1 MSDRAKKI
9 TELTSIGTA
18 NTSIA
23 SGDLFIIEDVSANT
37 TKSATLST
45 LRKAM
50 FQGPYANDSVA
61 NTNGVALGQAYY
73 TADGSVKVRI
83 A

>member
-1 MSDRAKKI
+1 MTDRAKKI

-23 SGDLFIIEDVSANT
+23 SGDLFIVEDVSANT

-45 LRKAM
+45 LRKAIV
-50 FQGPYANDSVA
+50 QGPYANDTAA
-61 NTNGVALGQAYY
+61 NTAGVALGQLYY
-73 TADGSVKVRI
+73 TAAGEVKVRLT
-83 A
+83 

>member
-9 TELTSIGTA
+9 DELTSIGTA

-23 SGDLFIIEDVSANT
+23 SGDLFIVEDVSANT

-45 LRKAM
+45 LRKAIV
-50 FQGPYANDSVA
+50 QGPYADDTAA
-61 NTNGVALGQAYY
+61 NTAGVALGQPYY
-73 TADGSVKVRI
+73 TADGVVKVRI

>member
-23 SGDLFIIEDVSANT
+23 SGDLFIVEDVSANT
-37 TKSATLST
+37 TKNATLST

-50 FQGPYANDSVA
+50 FQGPFANDSVA

>member
-23 SGDLFIIEDVSANT
+23 SGDIFIVEDVSANT

-45 LRKAM
+45 LRKAIV
-50 FQGPYANDSVA
+50 QGPYAEDTAA
-61 NTNGVALGQAYY
+61 NAASVALGQLYY
-73 TADGSVKVRI
+73 TAAGVVKVRI

>member
-1 MSDRAKKI
+1 MADRAKKL

-23 SGDLFIIEDVSANT
+23 SGDIFIVEDVSANT

-45 LRKAM
+45 LRKAVV
-50 FQGPYANDSVA
+50 QGPYADDAAA
-61 NTNGVALGQAYY
+61 NSAGVELGQLYY
-73 TADGSVKVRI
+73 TGSGEVKVRI
-83 A
+83 V

>member
-23 SGDLFIIEDVSANT
+23 SGDMFIVEDISANS
-37 TKSATLST
+37 TKSVTLST
-45 LRKAM
+45 LRKAVV
-50 FQGPYANDSVA
+50 QGPYANDSLA
-61 NTNGVALGQAYY
+61 NTSGVALGQLYFNQY
-73 TADGSVKVRI
+73 GEVKVRI
-83 A
+83 V

>member
-1 MSDRAKKI
+1 MSDRAKKL

-23 SGDLFIIEDVSANT
+23 GGDIFVVEDVSANT

-45 LRKAM
+45 LRKAIV
-50 FQGPYANDSVA
+50 QGPYADDAAA
-61 NTNGVALGQAYY
+61 NTAGVALGQLYY
-73 TADGSVKVRI
+73 TASGDVKVRI

>member
-18 NTSIA
+18 NTSIV
-23 SGDLFIIEDVSANT
+23 SGDMFIVEDISANS

-45 LRKAM
+45 LRKAVV
-50 FQGPYANDSVA
+50 QGPFNNDAAA
-61 NTNGVALGQAYY
+61 NTAGVQLGQLYY
-73 TADGSVKVRI
+73 NQYGDVKVRI
-83 A
+83 V

>member
-23 SGDLFIIEDVSANT
+23 SGDIFIVEDTSANT
-37 TKSATLST
+37 TVSATLST
-45 LRKAM
+45 LRKAIV
-50 FQGPYANDSVA
+50 QGPFANNTAA
-61 NTNGVALGQAYY
+61 NTGGVALGQLYY
-73 TADGSVKVRI
+73 TAAGDVKVRN

>member
-1 MSDRAKKI
+1 MADRAKKL

-23 SGDLFIIEDVSANT
+23 SGDIFIVEDVSANS

-45 LRKAM
+45 LRKAIV
-50 FQGPYANDSVA
+50 QGPYADDTAA
-61 NTNGVALGQAYY
+61 NTAGVVLGQLYY
-73 TADGSVKVRI
+73 TAAGDVKVRI

>member
-1 MSDRAKKI
+1 MSERAKKI

-23 SGDLFIIEDVSANT
+23 SGDLFIVEDVSANT

-45 LRKAM
+45 LRKAII
-50 FQGPYANDSVA
+50 QGPYANDTAA
-61 NTNGVALGQAYY
+61 NTGGVVLGQLYY
-73 TADGSVKVRI
+73 TAAGDVKVRI

>member
-1 MSDRAKKI
+1 MTDRAKKI

-23 SGDLFIIEDVSANT
+23 SGDLFIVEDVSANT

-45 LRKAM
+45 LRKAIV
-50 FQGPYANDSVA
+50 QGPYADDTAA
-61 NTNGVALGQAYY
+61 NTGGVVLGQLYY
-73 TADGSVKVRI
+73 TAAGEVKVRI